1 MSANVM
7 PRRGASILVLAV
19 TLTAVAGATD
29 VASFTRLGGVF
40 ASVMTGNLTL
50 LGLATARA
58 SASLATHILVALGGY
73 VVGVALG
80 TGAGRWSSRGA
91 PWPTS
96 VTVVLLLELIA
107 YAGLAAG
114 WELTG
119 TSPGGGVQ
127 FALLGA
133 ATFAMGLRATALR
146 RFDATLSTTY
156 LTGTLTASIASL
168 ITTRNGR
175 QNRLNVSVLI
185 AHAAGATAA
194 GLLLLTAPAAVPAL
208 PLAALVAVIASQS
221 RSTASSLARRAP
233 TAAGATV
240 TQLEL
245 RYE

>member
-1 MSANVM
+1 
-7 PRRGASILVLAV
+7 
-19 TLTAVAGATD
+19 
-29 VASFTRLGGVF
+29 
-40 ASVMTGNLTL
+40 MTGNLTL

-58 SASLATHILVALGGY
+58 SATLATHILVALAGY
-73 VVGVALG
+73 IVGVAHG
-80 TGAGRWSSRGA
+80 TRAGQWSSRGA
-91 PWPTS
+91 LRATS
-96 VTVVLLLELIA
+96 VTVVLLLELVA
-107 YAGLAAG
+107 YAGLAVG

-119 TSPGGGVQ
+119 SSPGGGVQ
-127 FALLGA
+127 FALLA
-133 ATFAMGLRATALR
+133 DATFAMGLQATALR

-175 QNRLNVSVLI
+175 QNRLNISVLI

-208 PLAALVAVIASQS
+208 PLATLLAVVASQS
-221 RSTASSLARRAP
+221 RSTASSLARRTP
-233 TAAGATV
+233 AGPVA

>member
-1 MSANVM
+1 MSANAQ
-7 PRRGASILVLAV
+7 PRRGASVLVLAV
-19 TLTAVAGATD
+19 TLTVVAGATD
-29 VASFTRLGGVF
+29 VASFTRLGGAF

-58 SASLATHILVALGGY
+58 SASLATHILVALAGY
-73 VVGVALG
+73 IVGVGLG
-80 TGAGRWSSRGA
+80 TRAGRWSSRGA
-91 PWPTS
+91 RWETP
-96 VTVVLLLELIA
+96 VTVVLLLELVA

-119 TSPGGGVQ
+119 SAPAGGVQ
-127 FALLGA
+127 FALVAA
-133 ATFAMGLRATALR
+133 ATFAMGLQATALR
-146 RFDATLSTTY
+146 QFDTRLSTTY

-175 QNRLNVSVLI
+175 QNRLNISVLI

-208 PLAALVAVIASQS
+208 PLVALAAVIASQS
-221 RSTASSLARRAP
+221 RSTATSLARRAP
-233 TAAGATV
+233 TGAGA

>member
-1 MSANVM
+1 MSAIAK
-7 PRRGASILVLAV
+7 PRRGTSVLVLAV
-19 TLTAVAGATD
+19 TLTVVAGATD
-29 VASFTRLGGVF
+29 VASFTRLGGAF

-58 SASLATHILVALGGY
+58 SGSLATHILVALAGY
-73 VVGVALG
+73 ILGVALG
-80 TGAGRWSSRGA
+80 TRAGQWSSRGA
-91 PWPTS
+91 LWATA
-96 VTVVLLLELIA
+96 VTVVLLLELVA
-107 YAGLAAG
+107 YAGLAVG

-119 TSPGGGVQ
+119 SSPSGGVQ
-127 FALLGA
+127 FALLA
-133 ATFAMGLRATALR
+133 DATFAMGMQATALR

-175 QNRLNVSVLI
+175 QNRLDISVLI

-221 RSTASSLARRAP
+221 RSTASSLAGRAH
-233 TAAGATV
+233 AGAGATA